1 MSLSEAIMSTIIILV
16 AAIIIAS
23 AAGTTSVVNTVE
35 VPAVEIKW
43 QQRMVH
49 NAINNPYIELS
60 PDADTTDSDP
70 DAALR
75 QEAGV
80 VKYTPKED

>member
-1 MSLSEAIMSTIIILV
+1 MSLSEAIISTIVIAV
-16 AAIIIAS
+16 AAIIIIS
-23 AAGTTSVVNTVE
+23 AAGTTTVVNTVE
-35 VPAVEIKW
+35 VPEVEIKW

-60 PDADTTDSDP
+60 SDDNKSDSDP
-70 DAALR
+70 DYALR
-75 QEAGV
+75 KEAGV